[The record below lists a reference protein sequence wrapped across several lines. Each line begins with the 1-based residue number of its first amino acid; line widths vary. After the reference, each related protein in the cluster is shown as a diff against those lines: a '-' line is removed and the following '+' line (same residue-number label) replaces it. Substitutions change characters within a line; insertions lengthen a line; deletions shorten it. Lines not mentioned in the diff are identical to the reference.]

1 MKKFLNTNKKLL
13 SLTLGLKLNIKNM
26 KKNKRLCKNILF
38 TLLLLISSVNMA
50 WASYLKN
57 NPVSTQNGLW
67 GETYLTGTTFSIA
80 DDDSQTDKSYFK
92 LSEVVFGRPIAT
104 MEMGSTFQ
112 EANGTWNNGG
122 TTDDP
127 RFTILSNPAELS
139 SSYTAKTD
147 GVNRLILKSPKKG
160 ETILKLKVK
169 AYKALSPFAMALE
182 IEELAGG
189 DDAQLSVMVNGVPVA
204 SLYVASKSVSSFGPY
219 YNGFPESELNIE
231 IRISNQSENSVLA
244 ISNLY
249 VYGDLAPFSISASTN
264 VCSLGEKVTLK
275 AISSTDM
282 DLGKIIWKKRTT
294 SPDWF
299 DLNDD
304 AGVTQ
309 RGEKAED
316 QPEAG
321 ETCYKAVYYDA
332 SGNLVESNVVC
343 VTAEYKCAENSAH
356 VLFTEDFGQLGGETE
371 RDNGGYGGEVE
382 YINTAIYTY
391 KDGCLPLKDEGTYAI
406 MTNPKYGG
414 YGELGNEADACSN
427 IDMGKLWFRDLYD
440 HTSDGL
446 KDGEW
451 GAMLMVNA
459 APLDGE
465 AEQLVYSRTV
475 DVDCPNTN
483 MIFSAWFANAAN
495 PERVGDGIKVSMKFV
510 VRDQNGDIIPSAT
523 LIVDE
528 IVPSAGWVK
537 GETSF
542 NSGNNTQLTVEIY
555 NCTEGGTGNDFMV
568 DDISFSVCTAEVT
581 MSASSEDT
589 SVKINAEKSLVE
601 GRCKSEI
608 TLSLATG
615 MADVIFDDPQYLWYV
630 KGAGDSDFRLLN
642 YNVNKTKIDTVITAW
657 TEYYAVVTANI
668 YDKHAYIDGDLSKCT
683 PVAISNTYTVLCAP
697 SMDAYLAS
705 QNCNKVLIGATVYD
719 AAFDEI
725 GAWWEKST
733 DGKNWQKIPR
743 AVYHDTLRYEITEDT
758 YFRLT
763 NSKISSPATE
773 KVLYRG
779 LSLTAEP
786 SYGLYGTEVK
796 LTAVTSNF
804 GDMPNG
810 PYYNWQRFE
819 YFDGDWRQIDVDDHT
834 IETINY
840 TIEYPKD
847 SIMVELY
854 GCEATVLLKQVELL
868 IDPMERECNTI
879 RIQPIA
885 TIGGE
890 STNYKWQSSS
900 DGKNWVDVL
909 EKNITK
915 LEEPNCPGCVEIS
928 FSEESQFRIAAIDE
942 NGKETGFYSEAG
954 PDELLEV
961 KKLEL
966 KAEPNIIKPGDE
978 VTLTLTSQGFE
989 DTTAPEWY
997 KDDELCRPITTI
1009 QLDKSASFEVI
1020 WDGCSAT
1027 ADVTVI
1033 TAPTVANMSR
1043 NCNNVTFK
1051 VTLTTGYG
1059 DFWWETAT
1067 TENGP
1072 WEKVAN
1078 SANKEEIELPITEA
1092 IYVRVNNDYDIPS
1105 NAAMSGDVWTLTLD
1119 IDPKDATTGKTE
1131 IDRGH
1136 SVTLTANRD
1145 FSSNNPVVWYQDGNT
1160 ITNTANPYS
1169 PTLDKST
1176 SFYVTSEG
1184 CKSNTVDVTVIQPVE
1199 IVVKERECNNVTL
1212 EVKVEEGV
1220 TLTEYEWQIST
1231 RDSENSEWSDWSKYA
1246 GFEKKVVV
1254 EIDKDTRF
1262 QLVGDEISSNPT
1274 EAIPYW
1280 SIALSIDK
1288 ESIILGDDVTVTV
1301 DSKYIDA
1308 SETIL
1313 WYKNDQSFDYDGD
1326 VYTEKP
1332 YGPASYQVTQG
1343 GCPSNVVNVVEVVWP
1358 TIFTPMAVDGFNDDF
1373 IIGMEP
1379 RVALQVF
1386 DRYGNLVVETTDGW
1400 DGKDKNGKYA
1410 LPGVY
1415 YYIATLPNG
1424 EVVKGN
1430 VELLNEKK

>member
-26 KKNKRLCKNILF
+26 KKNK
-38 TLLLLISSVNMA
+38 LL
-50 WASYLKN
+50 
-57 NPVSTQNGLW
+57 Q
-67 GETYLTGTTFSIA
+67 
-80 DDDSQTDKSYFK
+80 
-92 LSEVVFGRPIAT
+92 
-104 MEMGSTFQ
+104 
-112 EANGTWNNGG
+112 
-122 TTDDP
+122 
-127 RFTILSNPAELS
+127 
-139 SSYTAKTD
+139 
-147 GVNRLILKSPKKG
+147 
-160 ETILKLKVK
+160 
-169 AYKALSPFAMALE
+169 
-182 IEELAGG
+182 
-189 DDAQLSVMVNGVPVA
+189 
-204 SLYVASKSVSSFGPY
+204 
-219 YNGFPESELNIE
+219 
-231 IRISNQSENSVLA
+231 SVLRA
-244 ISNLY
+244 VVILTIFCSMSTVLQ
-249 VYGDLAPFSISASTN
+249 AQSISISADKTEI
-264 VCSLGEKVTLK
+264 VLGESVVLTAEISGISSEEEFTWYQKEENTFFPLSLNDKSNPITIIPAKNSEYYAVCGDYESNHIVINVRIPQDLLVSSNKKELALGEEVTLNVE
-275 AISSTDM
+275 TETGLN
-282 DLGKIIWKKRTT
+282 LGRVRWQKRTT

-299 DLNDD
+299 DMTDD
-304 AGVTQ
+304 AGAPKIGPSVVDTPQ
-309 RGEKAED
+309 
-316 QPEAG
+316 AG
-321 ETCYKAVYYDA
+321 GTCYRAVTLDDA
-332 SGNLVESNVVC
+332 GSEVYSNEVC

-382 YINTAIYTY
+382 YINTDIYTY

-406 MTNPKYGG
+406 MTNPKYAG
-414 YGELGNEADACSN
+414 YGDLLADGNSCSPGN
-427 IDMGKLWFRDLYD
+427 NTLWFRDLYD
-440 HTSDGL
+440 HTSEGL

-459 APLDGE
+459 ATLTGQS
-465 AEQLVYSRTV
+465 EQLVYSRTV
-475 DVDCPNTN
+475 DMDCPNTN
-483 MIFSAWFANAAN
+483 MIFSAWFANASTKTEAK
-495 PERVGDGIKVSMKFV
+495 ISMKFV
-510 VRDQNGDIIPSAT
+510 VKDENGNRIDAAELEVKDI
-523 LIVDE
+523 DFN
-528 IVPSAGWVK
+528 AGWVK

-555 NCTEGGTGNDFMV
+555 NCSSGGMGNDFMV
-568 DDISFSVCTAEVT
+568 DDISFSVCTPEVT
-581 MSASSEDT
+581 MSASST
-589 SVKINAEKSLVE
+589 SDEVEIENDLVQ
-601 GRCKSEI
+601 GPCGKPL
-608 TLSLATG
+608 TLELATG
-615 MADVIFDDPQYLWYV
+615 MADAQFQEPQYLWFV
-630 KGAGDSDFRLLN
+630 KGHSDSDFRYLATREN
-642 YNVNKTKIDTVITAW
+642 RTKIDTVVTAF
-657 TEYYAVVTANI
+657 TEYYVVVTANEK
-668 YDKHAYIDGDLSKCT
+668 DKHMYIDGLLSSCT
-683 PVAISNTYTVLCAP
+683 PVGRSNTIKVMCTPNLEIQVGRYCNTLYLNAVITDAP
-697 SMDAYLAS
+697 ADL
-705 QNCNKVLIGATVYD
+705 D
-719 AAFDEI
+719 F
-725 GAWWEKST
+725 WWEESK
-733 DGKNWQKIPR
+733 DGKTWKKIPGSDKE
-743 AVYHDTLRYEITEDT
+743 YTLTDYEIKEVTH
-758 YFRLT
+758 FRL
-763 NSKISSPATE
+763 NSAYTAGASVEVTLQKLKLEATP
-773 KVLYRG
+773 KTGV
-779 LSLTAEP
+779 
-786 SYGLYGTEVK
+786 YGTEVT
-796 LTAVTSNF
+796 LTAVSENI
-804 GDMPNG
+804 DMPNG
-810 PYYNWQRFE
+810 PWYNWQRFE
-819 YFDGDWRQIDVDDHT
+819 YSDEDWRQIDVDDHSK
-834 IETINY
+834 ETINY

-915 LEEPNCPGCVEIS
+915 LEEPNCPECVEIS
-928 FSEESQFRIAAIDE
+928 FSEDCQFRIAAIDE
-942 NGKETGFYSEAG
+942 KGKETGFYSEAG
-954 PDELLEV
+954 PDEMLKV

-997 KDDELCRPITTI
+997 KDDELCKPITTI

-1043 NCNNVTFK
+1043 ACNTITFK

-1119 IDPKDATTGKTE
+1119 IAPKDADDKTE

-1199 IVVKERECNNVTL
+1199 IVVKGRECNNVTL
-1212 EVKVEEGV
+1212 EVEAEEGV
-1220 TLTEYEWQIST
+1220 VLSEYKWQIST
-1231 RDSENSEWSDWSKYA
+1231 FDSESSKWSDWSDYA
-1246 GFEKKVVV
+1246 GSVDKVVV
-1254 EIDKDTRF
+1254 LIDNDTKF
-1262 QLVGDEISSNPT
+1262 QLVGDEISSEPT
-1274 EAIPYW
+1274 EAITYW
-1280 SIALSIDK
+1280 SIELSIDK
-1288 ESIILGDDVTVTV
+1288 ESIILGDDITVTV

-1313 WYKNDQSFDYDGD
+1313 WYKNDQALDYDGD

>member
-1 MKKFLNTNKKLL
+1 
-13 SLTLGLKLNIKNM
+13 M
-26 KKNKRLCKNILF
+26 KKNKRLCKNIFF

-57 NPVSTQNGLW
+57 NPVSTDKSENDDI
-67 GETYLTGTTFSIA
+67 YLTGTTFSIA
-80 DDDSQTDKSYFK
+80 NEDSQTDKSYFK

-104 MEMGSTFQ
+104 IEMGNVFQ

-122 TTDDP
+122 TTDAP

-139 SSYTAKTD
+139 SSYSEKTD
-147 GVNRLILKSPKKG
+147 KKNRLIFKTPNED
-160 ETILKLKVK
+160 ETILKIKVESFK
-169 AYKALSPFAMALE
+169 PGSTFAFKVMV
-182 IEELAGG
+182 EELSG
-189 DDAQLSVMVNGVPVA
+189 LSGATISMEVNGRTVQGNT
-204 SLYVASKSVSSFGPY
+204 LNVSSGRAAIWSPY
-219 YNGFPESELNIE
+219 NEDFQATDLSIE
-231 IRISNQSENSVLA
+231 IKLDSGNGAVLA
-244 ISNLY
+244 FSDMYI
-249 VYGDLAPFSISASTN
+249 YGELENISISASTN
-264 VCSLGEKVTLK
+264 VCNLGENVTLN
-275 AISSTDM
+275 AISGTGLN
-282 DLGKIIWKKRTT
+282 LGEVRWQKRTT

-299 DLNDD
+299 DLIDD
-304 AGVTQ
+304 AGVPKIGPSVVDTPQ
-309 RGEKAED
+309 
-316 QPEAG
+316 AG
-321 ETCYKAVYYDA
+321 ETCYRAVTLDNAGGSEVY
-332 SGNLVESNVVC
+332 SNEVC
-343 VTAEYKCAENSAH
+343 VTAEYKCAANSAH

-382 YINTAIYTY
+382 YINTQSYTY
-391 KDGCLPLKDEGTYAI
+391 VENCKPLKENGTYAI

-414 YGELGNEADACSN
+414 YGELGKEADACSN
-427 IDMGKLWFRDLYD
+427 IDMGNLWFRDLYD

-459 APLDGE
+459 APLDGQ

-475 DVDCPNTN
+475 DMDCPNTN

-542 NSGNNTQLTVEIY
+542 NSGNNNQLTVEIY

-568 DDISFSVCTAEVT
+568 DDISFSVCTPEVT
-581 MSASSEDT
+581 MSVSSEDAN
-589 SVKINAEKSLVE
+589 VKINAEESLVE
-601 GRCKSEI
+601 GRCGSKI

-630 KGAGDSDFRLLN
+630 KGAGDSDFRLLIDYDN
-642 YNVNKTKIDTVITAW
+642 WTQIDTVITAW
-657 TEYYAVVTANI
+657 TEYYAVVTANAN
-668 YDKHAYIDGDLSKCT
+668 DKQAYIDGRLAKCV
-683 PVAISNTYTVLCAP
+683 PVAVSNTYTVLCTP

-779 LSLTAEP
+779 ISLTAEP
-786 SYGLYGTEVK
+786 SYGFYGTDVK

-879 RIQPIA
+879 KIQPIA

-915 LEEPNCPGCVEIS
+915 LEEPNCPECVEIS
-928 FSEESQFRIAAIDE
+928 FSEDCQFRIAAIDE

-954 PDELLEV
+954 PDEMLKV

-966 KAEPNIIKPGDE
+966 KAEP
-978 VTLTLTSQGFE
+978 TLLKEGEKTLLTITKNYETQYI
-989 DTTAPEWY
+989 PEWY
-997 KDDELCRPITTI
+997 ENDSPIRHTEYTYNPTI
-1009 QLDKSASFEVI
+1009 NADTEYKVVLE
-1020 WDGCSAT
+1020 GCVDSIDVRIIQPAT
-1027 ADVTVI
+1027 V
-1033 TAPTVANMSR
+1033 VAER
-1043 NCNNVTFK
+1043 NCNEI
-1051 VTLTTGYG
+1051 TLTATVSDEYG
-1059 DFWWETAT
+1059 DFWWEISKD
-1067 TENGP
+1067 EGSN
-1072 WEKVAN
+1072 WEKIEGKDN
-1078 SANKEEIELPITEA
+1078 QKEIKVTITETSA
-1092 IYVRVNNDYDIPS
+1092 YRVNNALEMPS
-1105 NAAMSGDVWTLTLD
+1105 NPNGPFDVWELTLD
-1119 IDPKDATTGKTE
+1119 IAPKDAVTGKTE
-1131 IDRGH
+1131 IDRGE

-1145 FSSNNPVVWYQDGNT
+1145 FSSRNPVQWYQDDEPIENE
-1160 ITNTANPYS
+1160 NNPYS

-1184 CKSNTVDVTVIQPVE
+1184 CKSNTVNVTVIQPVE

-1220 TLTEYEWQIST
+1220 VLPEYKWQIST
-1231 RDSENSEWSDWSKYA
+1231 FDSESSKWSEWSDYA
-1246 GFEKKVVV
+1246 GSVDKVVV
-1254 EIDKDTRF
+1254 SIDNDTKF
-1262 QLVGDEISSNPT
+1262 QLVGDEISSEPT
-1274 EAIPYW
+1274 EAITYW
-1280 SIALSIDK
+1280 SIELSIDK

-1301 DSKYIDA
+1301 ESKYIDA

-1343 GCPSNVVNVVEVVWP
+1343 GCLSNVVNVKEVVWP

>member
-1 MKKFLNTNKKLL
+1 
-13 SLTLGLKLNIKNM
+13 M
-26 KKNKRLCKNILF
+26 KKNKRL
-38 TLLLLISSVNMA
+38 
-50 WASYLKN
+50 
-57 NPVSTQNGLW
+57 Q
-67 GETYLTGTTFSIA
+67 
-80 DDDSQTDKSYFK
+80 
-92 LSEVVFGRPIAT
+92 
-104 MEMGSTFQ
+104 
-112 EANGTWNNGG
+112 
-122 TTDDP
+122 
-127 RFTILSNPAELS
+127 
-139 SSYTAKTD
+139 
-147 GVNRLILKSPKKG
+147 
-160 ETILKLKVK
+160 
-169 AYKALSPFAMALE
+169 
-182 IEELAGG
+182 
-189 DDAQLSVMVNGVPVA
+189 
-204 SLYVASKSVSSFGPY
+204 
-219 YNGFPESELNIE
+219 
-231 IRISNQSENSVLA
+231 SVLRA
-244 ISNLY
+244 VVILTIFCSMSTVLQ
-249 VYGDLAPFSISASTN
+249 AQSISISADKTEIVLGESVVLTAEISGISSEEELTWYQKEENTFFPLSLNDKSNPITIIPANNSEYYAICGGYESNHIVINVRIPQDLLVSSNKKELALGEEVTLRVESETGLPLGSVRWEKRMGNNDWEEIILPALGESITDIPEAGSTCYRAFY
-264 VCSLGEKVTLK
+264 VHDESGEKVY
-275 AISSTDM
+275 S
-282 DLGKIIWKKRTT
+282 
-294 SPDWF
+294 
-299 DLNDD
+299 
-304 AGVTQ
+304 
-309 RGEKAED
+309 EE
-316 QPEAG
+316 
-321 ETCYKAVYYDA
+321 
-332 SGNLVESNVVC
+332 VC
-343 VTAEYKCAENSAH
+343 VTSEYKCASNSAYII
-356 VLFTEDFGQLGGETE
+356 FTDDFGKLDSETA
-371 RDNGGYGGEVE
+371 RNSNQYVGSE
-382 YINTAIYTY
+382 YSYVS
-391 KDGCLPLKDEGTYAI
+391 GCGWLKDEGTYAV
-406 MTNPKYGG
+406 MANARYGGCNVDGVTDGCGCTNASNDQMWFRDIYDHTQGGVDSENKYGG
-414 YGELGNEADACSN
+414 MLLVNADAQ
-427 IDMGKLWFRDLYD
+427 K
-440 HTSDGL
+440 
-446 KDGEW
+446 
-451 GAMLMVNA
+451 
-459 APLDGE
+459 
-465 AEQLVYSRTV
+465 VYSRTITLP
-475 DVDCPNTN
+475 CANTN
-483 MIFSAWFANAAN
+483 LIFSAWFATASKGATSSVRFFVKDSKGNEIKEATFPIEDIDFA
-495 PERVGDGIKVSMKFV
+495 DGWI
-510 VRDQNGDIIPSAT
+510 
-523 LIVDE
+523 
-528 IVPSAGWVK
+528 K

-542 NSGNNTQLTVEIY
+542 YTGDETTFTVEIHNY
-555 NCTEGGTGNDFMV
+555 REGTDKGNDFLV
-568 DDISFSVCTAEVT
+568 DDISFSVCSPEVSLSAQ
-581 MSASSEDT
+581 SASNQVVIDGQ
-589 SVKINAEKSLVE
+589 KSLVE
-601 GRCKSEI
+601 GPCKEPL
-608 TLSLATG
+608 TLTIQTG
-615 MADVIFDDPQYLWYV
+615 MAEAIFNTPQYLWFI
-630 KGAGDSDFRLLN
+630 KEAGDTEFRHLPNNRNSEVLR
-642 YNVNKTKIDTVITAW
+642 TEITPY
-657 TEYYAVVTANI
+657 TQYYVVTTANETDAQS
-668 YDKHAYIDGDLSKCT
+668 YLDKDADKFLCT

-779 LSLTAEP
+779 ISLTAEP
-786 SYGLYGTEVK
+786 SYGLYGTDVK

-819 YFDGDWRQIDVDDHT
+819 YSDEDWRQIDVDDHSK
-834 IETINY
+834 ETINY

-915 LEEPNCPGCVEIS
+915 LEEPNCPECVEIS
-928 FSEESQFRIAAIDE
+928 FSEDCQFRIAAIDE

-954 PDELLEV
+954 PDEMLKV

-966 KAEPNIIKPGDE
+966 KAEP
-978 VTLTLTSQGFE
+978 TLLKEGEKTLLTITKNY
-989 DTTAPEWY
+989 DTQYYPEWY
-997 KDDELCRPITTI
+997 ENDALIRHAEYTYNPTINVDTKYKVILEGCVDSTTVKII
-1009 QLDKSASFEVI
+1009 QP
-1020 WDGCSAT
+1020 AT
-1027 ADVTVI
+1027 VEAE
-1033 TAPTVANMSR
+1033 R
-1043 NCNNVTFK
+1043 NCNEI
-1051 VTLTTGYG
+1051 TLTATVSDEYG
-1059 DFWWETAT
+1059 DFWWEVSTD
-1067 TENGP
+1067 EGSN
-1072 WEKVAN
+1072 WEKLEGKDN
-1078 SANKEEIELPITEA
+1078 QEEIKVTITETSA
-1092 IYVRVNNDYDIPS
+1092 YRVNNVLEMPSDY
-1105 NAAMSGDVWTLTLD
+1105 SGPFDVWTLTLD

-1160 ITNTANPYS
+1160 ITNTDNPYS

-1199 IVVKERECNNVTL
+1199 IVVKGRECNNVTL
-1212 EVKVEEGV
+1212 EVEAEEGV
-1220 TLTEYEWQIST
+1220 VLSQYKWQIST
-1231 RDSENSEWSDWSKYA
+1231 FDSESSKWSDWSDYA
-1246 GFEKKVVV
+1246 GYVDTVVV
-1254 EIDKDTRF
+1254 SIDKDTKF

-1288 ESIILGDDVTVTV
+1288 ESIILGDEVTVTV
-1301 DSKYIDA
+1301 DSKNIDA
-1308 SETIL
+1308 SESIL
-1313 WYKNDQSFDYDGD
+1313 WYKNDQALDYDGD

-1343 GCPSNVVNVVEVVWP
+1343 GCPSNVVNVKEVVWP

>member
-1 MKKFLNTNKKLL
+1 
-13 SLTLGLKLNIKNM
+13 M
-26 KKNKRLCKNILF
+26 KKNNCLNKSIS
-38 TLLLLISSVNMA
+38 LLLLFWLVSLCTAFS
-50 WASYLKN
+50 ASTLKN
-57 NPVSTQNGLW
+57 NPVQTSPALW
-67 GETYLTGTTFSIA
+67 GEAYLTGTTFSIA

-104 MEMGSTFQ
+104 MEMGNTFQ
-112 EANGTWNNGG
+112 EANGSWNNGG
-122 TTDDP
+122 TTDNP

-169 AYKALSPFAMALE
+169 AYKALSPFAMAFD

-189 DDAQLSVMVNGVPVA
+189 DDAQLSLMVNGLPVA
-204 SLYVASKSVSSFGPY
+204 SMYVVSKRVNSFGPY

-264 VCSLGEKVTLK
+264 VCSLGEKVTLT

-282 DLGKIIWKKRTT
+282 NLGRIIWKKRTT

-299 DLNDD
+299 DLTDD
-304 AGVTQ
+304 AGVPQ

-343 VTAEYKCAENSAH
+343 VTAEYKCATNSAH

-382 YINTAIYTY
+382 YINTQSYTY
-391 KDGCLPLKDEGTYAI
+391 VGNCKPLKENGTYAI

-414 YGELGNEADACSN
+414 YGELDINADACSN

-459 APLDGE
+459 ATLAGQT
-465 AEQLVYSRTV
+465 EQLVYSRTV
-475 DVDCPNTN
+475 DMDCPNTN

-495 PERVGDGIKVSMKFV
+495 PDRVGDGIKVSMKFV
-510 VRDQNGDIIPSAT
+510 VRDQNGDVIPSAT

-542 NSGNNTQLTVEIY
+542 NSGNNSQLTVEIY
-555 NCTEGGTGNDFMV
+555 NCTDGGTGNDFMV
-568 DDISFSVCTAEVT
+568 DDISFSVCTPEVT
-581 MSASSEDT
+581 MSASSEDAN
-589 SVKINAEKSLVE
+589 VKINAEESLVE
-601 GRCKSEI
+601 GRCGSEI

-642 YNVNKTKIDTVITAW
+642 DYDNWTQIDTVITAW

-668 YDKHAYIDGDLSKCT
+668 YDKQAYIDGRLSKCV
-683 PVAISNTYTVLCAP
+683 PVAVSNTYTVLCTP

-705 QNCNKVLIGATVYD
+705 QNCNNVLIGATVYD

-743 AVYHDTLRYEITEDT
+743 AVYHDTLEYVITEDT

-779 LSLTAEP
+779 LSLKAEP
-786 SYGLYGTEVK
+786 SYGFYGTDVK

-810 PYYNWQRFE
+810 PWYNWQRFE
-819 YFDGDWRQIDVDDHT
+819 YSDEDWRQIDVDDHSV
-834 IETINY
+834 ETINY
-840 TIEYPKD
+840 TIQYPKD
-847 SIMVELY
+847 SIMVEIN
-854 GCEATVLLKQVELL
+854 GCEATVLLKQLEFNVEP
-868 IDPMERECNTI
+868 IDRECNKI
-879 RIQPIA
+879 LLQPIA
-885 TIGGE
+885 KLGEDETIP
-890 STNYKWQSSS
+890 YKWQRSTDNGANWS
-900 DGKNWVDVL
+900 DIDAS
-909 EKNITK
+909 EI
-915 LEEPNCPGCVEIS
+915 EEYQIEGLDGVVA
-928 FSEESQFRIAAIDE
+928 IAI
-942 NGKETGFYSEAG
+942 
-954 PDELLEV
+954 
-961 KKLEL
+961 
-966 KAEPNIIKPGDE
+966 
-978 VTLTLTSQGFE
+978 E
-989 DTTAPEWY
+989 DTTIFRLVGLEEFSDLISDMEQALTYNFMDLKLTADPELLKEGDQTLLTITKNFETQYIPEWY
-997 KDDELCRPITTI
+997 ENDIIIRHTEYTYNPTI
-1009 QLDKSASFEVI
+1009 NADTEYKVILEGCVDSTNVRIIQPASV
-1020 WDGCSAT
+1020 
-1027 ADVTVI
+1027 
-1033 TAPTVANMSR
+1033 VAER
-1043 NCNNVTFK
+1043 NCNEI
-1051 VTLTTGYG
+1051 TLTATVSDEYG
-1059 DFWWETAT
+1059 DFWWEISTD
-1067 TENGP
+1067 EGSNWKKLEG
-1072 WEKVAN
+1072 KDN
-1078 SANKEEIELPITEA
+1078 QEEIKVTITTTSMF
-1092 IYVRVNNDYDIPS
+1092 RVNNALEMPS
-1105 NAAMSGDVWTLTLD
+1105 NPNGPFDVWSLTLD
-1119 IDPKDATTGKTE
+1119 ITPIDAETGKTE
-1131 IDRGH
+1131 INRGE

-1145 FSSNNPVVWYQDGNT
+1145 FSSNNPVQWYQDDKLIENE
-1160 ITNTANPYS
+1160 NNPYS
-1169 PTLDKST
+1169 PTLNKST

-1184 CKSNTVDVTVIQPVE
+1184 CTSETVNVTVIQPVE
-1199 IVVKERECNNVTL
+1199 IVVKKRECNNVTL
-1212 EVKVEEGV
+1212 EVEAEEGV

-1231 RDSENSEWSDWSKYA
+1231 RDSENSEWSEWSKYA
-1246 GFEKKVVV
+1246 GFVDTVLV
-1254 EIDKDTRF
+1254 SIDKDTKF
-1262 QLVGDEISSNPT
+1262 QLVGDEISSEPT
-1274 EAIPYW
+1274 DAIPYW

-1288 ESIILGDDVTVTV
+1288 ESIILGEEVTVTV
-1301 DSKYIDA
+1301 ESKDIDA

-1313 WYKNDQSFDYDGD
+1313 WYKNDQALDYDGD

-1332 YGPASYQVTQG
+1332 YGPASYKVTQG
-1343 GCPSNVVNVVEVVWP
+1343 GCPSDVVNVKEVLWP

-1379 RVALQVF
+1379 KVALQVF

-1424 EVVKGN
+1424 EIIKGN

>member
-26 KKNKRLCKNILF
+26 KKNKRL
-38 TLLLLISSVNMA
+38 
-50 WASYLKN
+50 
-57 NPVSTQNGLW
+57 Q
-67 GETYLTGTTFSIA
+67 
-80 DDDSQTDKSYFK
+80 
-92 LSEVVFGRPIAT
+92 
-104 MEMGSTFQ
+104 
-112 EANGTWNNGG
+112 
-122 TTDDP
+122 
-127 RFTILSNPAELS
+127 
-139 SSYTAKTD
+139 
-147 GVNRLILKSPKKG
+147 
-160 ETILKLKVK
+160 
-169 AYKALSPFAMALE
+169 
-182 IEELAGG
+182 
-189 DDAQLSVMVNGVPVA
+189 
-204 SLYVASKSVSSFGPY
+204 
-219 YNGFPESELNIE
+219 
-231 IRISNQSENSVLA
+231 SVLRA
-244 ISNLY
+244 VVILTIFCSMSTVLQ
-249 VYGDLAPFSISASTN
+249 AQSISISADKTEI
-264 VCSLGEKVTLK
+264 VLGESVVLTAEISGISSEEEFTWYQKEENTFFPLSLNDKSNPITIIPAKNSEYYAVCGDYESNHIVINVRIPQDLLVSSNKKELALGEEVTLNVE
-275 AISSTDM
+275 TETGLN
-282 DLGKIIWKKRTT
+282 LGRVRWQKRTT

-299 DLNDD
+299 DMTDD
-304 AGVTQ
+304 AGVPKIGPSVVDTPQ
-309 RGEKAED
+309 
-316 QPEAG
+316 AG
-321 ETCYKAVYYDA
+321 ETCYRAVTLDA
-332 SGNLVESNVVC
+332 GSEVYSNEVC

-382 YINTAIYTY
+382 YINTQSYTY
-391 KDGCLPLKDEGTYAI
+391 VGNCKPLKENGTYAI

-414 YGELGNEADACSN
+414 YGELDNNADACSN
-427 IDMGKLWFRDLYD
+427 IDMGNLWFRDLYD

-459 APLDGE
+459 ATLAGQT
-465 AEQLVYSRTV
+465 EQLVYSRTV
-475 DVDCPNTN
+475 DMDCPNTN

-542 NSGNNTQLTVEIY
+542 NSGNNTKLTVEIY
-555 NCTEGGTGNDFMV
+555 NCTDGGTGNDFMV
-568 DDISFSVCTAEVT
+568 DDISFSVCTPEVT
-581 MSASSEDT
+581 MSASSEDAN
-589 SVKINAEKSLVE
+589 VKINAEESLVE
-601 GRCKSEI
+601 GRCGSKI

-630 KGAGDSDFRLLN
+630 KGAGDSDFRLLIDYDN
-642 YNVNKTKIDTVITAW
+642 WTQIDTVITAW
-657 TEYYAVVTANI
+657 TEYYAVVTANAN
-668 YDKHAYIDGDLSKCT
+668 DKQAYIDGRLAKCV
-683 PVAISNTYTVLCAP
+683 PVAVSNTYTVLCTP

-779 LSLTAEP
+779 ISLTAEP
-786 SYGLYGTEVK
+786 SYGFYGTDVK

-819 YFDGDWRQIDVDDHT
+819 YSDEDWRQIDVDDHT

-915 LEEPNCPGCVEIS
+915 LEEPNCPECVEIS
-928 FSEESQFRIAAIDE
+928 FSEDCQFRIAAIDE

-954 PDELLEV
+954 PDEMLEV

-966 KAEPNIIKPGDE
+966 KAEP
-978 VTLTLTSQGFE
+978 TLLKEGEKTLLTITKNY
-989 DTTAPEWY
+989 DTQYYPEWY
-997 KDDELCRPITTI
+997 ENDALIRHTEYTYNPTINVDTKYKVILEGCVDSTTVKII
-1009 QLDKSASFEVI
+1009 QPA
-1020 WDGCSAT
+1020 
-1027 ADVTVI
+1027 
-1033 TAPTVANMSR
+1033 TVAEER
-1043 NCNNVTFK
+1043 NCNEI
-1051 VTLTTGYG
+1051 TLTATVSDEYG
-1059 DFWWETAT
+1059 DFWWEVSTD
-1067 TENGP
+1067 EGSN
-1072 WEKVAN
+1072 WEKIEGKDN
-1078 SANKEEIELPITEA
+1078 QKEIKVTITETSA
-1092 IYVRVNNDYDIPS
+1092 YRVNNALEMPSDY
-1105 NAAMSGDVWTLTLD
+1105 SGPFDVWELTLH
-1119 IDPKDATTGKTE
+1119 IAPKDADDKTE
-1131 IDRGH
+1131 IDRGD

-1145 FSSNNPVVWYQDGNT
+1145 FSSNNPVKWYQDDKPIENE
-1160 ITNTANPYS
+1160 NNPYS
-1169 PTLDKST
+1169 PTLNKST

-1184 CKSNTVDVTVIQPVE
+1184 CTSNTVDVTVIQPVE

-1220 TLTEYEWQIST
+1220 TLTEYKWQIST
-1231 RDSENSEWSDWSKYA
+1231 FDSESSKWSDWSDYA
-1246 GFEKKVVV
+1246 GSVDKVVV
-1254 EIDKDTRF
+1254 SIDKDTKF
-1262 QLVGDEISSNPT
+1262 QLVGDEISSEPT
-1274 EAIPYW
+1274 EAITYW
-1280 SIALSIDK
+1280 SIELSIDK

>member
-1 MKKFLNTNKKLL
+1 MKNFLNTNKNLL

-26 KKNKRLCKNILF
+26 KKNK
-38 TLLLLISSVNMA
+38 LL
-50 WASYLKN
+50 
-57 NPVSTQNGLW
+57 Q
-67 GETYLTGTTFSIA
+67 
-80 DDDSQTDKSYFK
+80 
-92 LSEVVFGRPIAT
+92 
-104 MEMGSTFQ
+104 
-112 EANGTWNNGG
+112 
-122 TTDDP
+122 
-127 RFTILSNPAELS
+127 
-139 SSYTAKTD
+139 
-147 GVNRLILKSPKKG
+147 
-160 ETILKLKVK
+160 
-169 AYKALSPFAMALE
+169 
-182 IEELAGG
+182 
-189 DDAQLSVMVNGVPVA
+189 
-204 SLYVASKSVSSFGPY
+204 
-219 YNGFPESELNIE
+219 
-231 IRISNQSENSVLA
+231 SVLRA
-244 ISNLY
+244 VVILTIFCSMSTVLQ
-249 VYGDLAPFSISASTN
+249 AQSISISADKTEI
-264 VCSLGEKVTLK
+264 VLGESVVLTAEISGISSEEEFTWYQKEENTFFPLSLNDKSNPITIIPAKNSEYYAVCGDYESNHIVINVRIPQDLLVSSNKKELALGEEVTLNVE
-275 AISSTDM
+275 TETGLN
-282 DLGKIIWKKRTT
+282 LGRVRWQKRTT

-299 DLNDD
+299 DMTDD
-304 AGVTQ
+304 AGAPKIGPSVVDTPQ
-309 RGEKAED
+309 
-316 QPEAG
+316 AG
-321 ETCYKAVYYDA
+321 GTCYRAVTLDDA
-332 SGNLVESNVVC
+332 GSEVYSNEVC

-382 YINTAIYTY
+382 YINTDIYTY

-406 MTNPKYGG
+406 MTNPKYAG
-414 YGELGNEADACSN
+414 YGDLLADGNSCSPGN
-427 IDMGKLWFRDLYD
+427 NTLWFRDLYD
-440 HTSDGL
+440 HTSEGL

-459 APLDGE
+459 ATLTGQS
-465 AEQLVYSRTV
+465 EQLVYSRTV
-475 DVDCPNTN
+475 DMDCPNTN
-483 MIFSAWFANAAN
+483 MIFSAWFANASTKTEAK
-495 PERVGDGIKVSMKFV
+495 ISMKFV
-510 VRDQNGDIIPSAT
+510 VKDENGNRIDAAELEVKDI
-523 LIVDE
+523 DFN
-528 IVPSAGWVK
+528 AGWVK

-555 NCTEGGTGNDFMV
+555 NCSSGGMGNDFMV

-601 GRCKSEI
+601 GKCGSEI

-642 YNVNKTKIDTVITAW
+642 YNVNKTKIDTMITAW

-668 YDKHAYIDGDLSKCT
+668 YDKHAYIGGNLSKCT

-779 LSLTAEP
+779 ISLTAEP
-786 SYGLYGTEVK
+786 SYGFYGTDVK

-810 PYYNWQRFE
+810 PWYNWQRFE
-819 YFDGDWRQIDVDDHT
+819 YSDGDWRQIDVDDHSK
-834 IETINY
+834 ETINY

-915 LEEPNCPGCVEIS
+915 LEEPNCPECVEIS
-928 FSEESQFRIAAIDE
+928 FSEDCQFRIAAIDE
-942 NGKETGFYSEAG
+942 KGKETGFYSEAG
-954 PDELLEV
+954 PDEMLKV

-966 KAEPNIIKPGDE
+966 KAVPNIIKPGDE

-997 KDDELCRPITTI
+997 KDDELCKPITTI

-1105 NAAMSGDVWTLTLD
+1105 NAAMSGDVWELTLD
-1119 IDPKDATTGKTE
+1119 IDPKDAVTGKTE

-1160 ITNTANPYS
+1160 ITNTDNPYS

-1199 IVVKERECNNVTL
+1199 IVVKGRECNNVTL

-1220 TLTEYEWQIST
+1220 VLTEYKWQIST
-1231 RDSENSEWSDWSKYA
+1231 FDSESSKWSDWSDYA
-1246 GFEKKVVV
+1246 GYVDKVVV
-1254 EIDKDTRF
+1254 SIDKDTKF
-1262 QLVGDEISSNPT
+1262 QLVGDEISSEPT
-1274 EAIPYW
+1274 EAITYW
-1280 SIALSIDK
+1280 SIELSIDK

-1313 WYKNDQSFDYDGD
+1313 WYKNDQALDYDGD

>member
-1 MKKFLNTNKKLL
+1 MKKIKLWQSVQRITVLLVALL
-13 SLTLGLKLNIKNM
+13 SMSHVIQ
-26 KKNKRLCKNILF
+26 
-38 TLLLLISSVNMA
+38 A
-50 WASYLKN
+50 
-57 NPVSTQNGLW
+57 Q
-67 GETYLTGTTFSIA
+67 SI
-80 DDDSQTDKSYFK
+80 
-92 LSEVVFGRPIAT
+92 
-104 MEMGSTFQ
+104 
-112 EANGTWNNGG
+112 
-122 TTDDP
+122 
-127 RFTILSNPAELS
+127 
-139 SSYTAKTD
+139 
-147 GVNRLILKSPKKG
+147 
-160 ETILKLKVK
+160 
-169 AYKALSPFAMALE
+169 
-182 IEELAGG
+182 
-189 DDAQLSVMVNGVPVA
+189 
-204 SLYVASKSVSSFGPY
+204 
-219 YNGFPESELNIE
+219 
-231 IRISNQSENSVLA
+231 
-244 ISNLY
+244 
-249 VYGDLAPFSISASTN
+249 SISADKTEI
-264 VCSLGEKVTLK
+264 VLGESVVLTADISGISSEEEFTWYQKEENTFFPLPLNDKSNPITIIPTNNSEYYAVCGDYESNHIVINVRIPKDLLVSSNKKELALGEEVTLNVE
-275 AISSTDM
+275 TETGLN
-282 DLGKIIWKKRTT
+282 LGRVLWKKRTT

-299 DLNDD
+299 DLRDD
-304 AGVTQ
+304 AGAPKIGSTVT
-309 RGEKAED
+309 D
-316 QPEAG
+316 TPEAG

-332 SGNLVESNVVC
+332 SGNLVESNEVC
-343 VTAEYKCAENSAH
+343 VTVEYKCAANSNH

-406 MTNPKYGG
+406 MTNPKYAG
-414 YGELGNEADACSN
+414 YGDLPADGNSCSPGN
-427 IDMGKLWFRDLYD
+427 NTLWFRDLYD
-440 HTSDGL
+440 HTSEGL

-459 APLDGE
+459 AYLAGQT
-465 AEQLVYSRTV
+465 EQLVYKRTV
-475 DVDCPNTN
+475 DMPCTNTN

-495 PERVGDGIKVSMKFV
+495 PDRVSTQISMKFV
-510 VRDQNGDIIPSAT
+510 VRDQNRNVIEAAT
-523 LIVDE
+523 LQIDE
-528 IVPSAGWVK
+528 IKPEDGWVK

-542 NSGNNTQLTVEIY
+542 NSGDNTKLTVEIY
-555 NCTEGGTGNDFMV
+555 NCIEGGDGNDFMV
-568 DDISFSVCTAEVT
+568 DDISFSVCTPEVT
-581 MSASSEDT
+581 MSASSEDAN
-589 SVKINAEKSLVE
+589 VKINAEESLVE
-601 GRCKSEI
+601 GRCGSEI

-615 MADVIFDDPQYLWYV
+615 MADVIFDEPQYLWYV

-657 TEYYAVVTANI
+657 TEYYAVVTANAN
-668 YDKHAYIDGDLSKCT
+668 DKQAYIDGRLAKCV
-683 PVAISNTYTVLCAP
+683 PVAVSNTYTVLCAP

-705 QNCNKVLIGATVYD
+705 QNCNNVVIGATVYD

-779 LSLTAEP
+779 LSLKAEP
-786 SYGLYGTEVK
+786 SYGFYGTEVK

-810 PYYNWQRFE
+810 PWYNWQRFE
-819 YFDGDWRQIDVDDHT
+819 YSDEDWRQIDVEDNSK
-834 IETINY
+834 ETINY

-847 SIMVELY
+847 SIMVEIN

-885 TIGGE
+885 TIGGD
-890 STNYKWQSSS
+890 SINYKWQRSS

-942 NGKETGFYSEAG
+942 NGKEIGFYSEAG
-954 PDELLEV
+954 PDEMLKV
-961 KKLEL
+961 MTLEL
-966 KAEPNIIKPGDE
+966 TADPELLKEGDQ
-978 VTLTLTSQGFE
+978 TLLTITKNFE
-989 DTTAPEWY
+989 TQYIPEWY
-997 KDDELCRPITTI
+997 ENDIIIRHTEYTYNPTI
-1009 QLDKSASFEVI
+1009 NADTEYKVI
-1020 WDGCSAT
+1020 LEGCVDSTNVRIIQPAT
-1027 ADVTVI
+1027 V
-1033 TAPTVANMSR
+1033 VAER
-1043 NCNNVTFK
+1043 NCNEI
-1051 VTLTTGYG
+1051 TLTATVSDEYG
-1059 DFWWETAT
+1059 DFWWEISTD
-1067 TENGP
+1067 EGSN
-1072 WEKVAN
+1072 WEKLEGKDN
-1078 SANKEEIELPITEA
+1078 QEEIKVTITTTSMF
-1092 IYVRVNNDYDIPS
+1092 RVNNALEMPS
-1105 NAAMSGDVWTLTLD
+1105 NPNGPFDVWSLTLD
-1119 IDPKDATTGKTE
+1119 ITPKDAKTGKTE
-1131 IDRGH
+1131 INRGE

-1145 FSSNNPVVWYQDGNT
+1145 FSSNNPVKWYQDGELIENE
-1160 ITNTANPYS
+1160 NNPYL
-1169 PTLDKST
+1169 PTLNKST

-1184 CKSNTVDVTVIQPVE
+1184 CTSETVNVTVIQPVE

-1212 EVKVEEGV
+1212 EVKTEEGV
-1220 TLTEYEWQIST
+1220 TLPEYEWQIST
-1231 RDSENSEWSDWSKYA
+1231 RDSENSEWSEWSKYA
-1246 GFEKKVVV
+1246 GSVDKVLVS
-1254 EIDKDTRF
+1254 IDKDTKF
-1262 QLVGDEISSNPT
+1262 QLVGDEISSEPT
-1274 EAIPYW
+1274 DAIPYW

-1288 ESIILGDDVTVTV
+1288 ESIILGEEVTVTV
-1301 DSKYIDA
+1301 ESKYIDA

-1313 WYKNDQSFDYDGD
+1313 WYKNDQALDYDGD

-1343 GCPSNVVNVVEVVWP
+1343 GCPSDVVNVKEVLWP

-1379 RVALQVF
+1379 KVALQVF

-1424 EVVKGN
+1424 EIIKGN

>member
-26 KKNKRLCKNILF
+26 KKNK
-38 TLLLLISSVNMA
+38 LL
-50 WASYLKN
+50 
-57 NPVSTQNGLW
+57 Q
-67 GETYLTGTTFSIA
+67 
-80 DDDSQTDKSYFK
+80 
-92 LSEVVFGRPIAT
+92 
-104 MEMGSTFQ
+104 
-112 EANGTWNNGG
+112 
-122 TTDDP
+122 
-127 RFTILSNPAELS
+127 
-139 SSYTAKTD
+139 
-147 GVNRLILKSPKKG
+147 
-160 ETILKLKVK
+160 
-169 AYKALSPFAMALE
+169 
-182 IEELAGG
+182 
-189 DDAQLSVMVNGVPVA
+189 
-204 SLYVASKSVSSFGPY
+204 
-219 YNGFPESELNIE
+219 
-231 IRISNQSENSVLA
+231 SVLRA
-244 ISNLY
+244 VVILTIFCSMSTVLQ
-249 VYGDLAPFSISASTN
+249 AQSISISADKTEI
-264 VCSLGEKVTLK
+264 VLGESVVLTAEISGISSEEELTWYQKEENTFFPLSLNDKSNPITIIPANNSEYYAVCGGYESNHIVINVRIPQDLLVSSNKKELALGEEVTLNVE
-275 AISSTDM
+275 TETGL
-282 DLGKIIWKKRTT
+282 DLGRVRWQKRTT

-299 DLNDD
+299 DMTDD
-304 AGVTQ
+304 AGAPKIGPSVVDTPQ
-309 RGEKAED
+309 
-316 QPEAG
+316 AG
-321 ETCYKAVYYDA
+321 ETCYRAVTLDDA
-332 SGNLVESNVVC
+332 GSEVYSNEVC

-382 YINTAIYTY
+382 YINTDIYTY
-391 KDGCLPLKDEGTYAI
+391 KDGCLPLKYEGTYAI
-406 MTNPKYGG
+406 MTNPKYAG
-414 YGELGNEADACSN
+414 YGDLLADGNSCSPGN
-427 IDMGKLWFRDLYD
+427 NTLWFRDLYD
-440 HTSDGL
+440 HTSEGL

-459 APLDGE
+459 ATLAGQT
-465 AEQLVYSRTV
+465 EQLVYSRTV
-475 DVDCPNTN
+475 DMDCPNTN
-483 MIFSAWFANAAN
+483 MIFSAWFANASTKTDAK
-495 PERVGDGIKVSMKFV
+495 ISMKFV
-510 VRDQNGDIIPSAT
+510 VKDENGNRIDAAELEVKDI
-523 LIVDE
+523 DFN
-528 IVPSAGWVK
+528 AGWVK

-555 NCTEGGTGNDFMV
+555 NCSSGGMGNDFMV

-601 GRCKSEI
+601 GKCGSEI

-615 MADVIFDDPQYLWYV
+615 MADVIFGDPQYLWYV
-630 KGAGDSDFRLLN
+630 KGAGDSDFRYLATREN
-642 YNVNKTKIDTVITAW
+642 RTKIDTMITAW

-668 YDKHAYIDGDLSKCT
+668 YDKHAYIDGNLSKCT

-779 LSLTAEP
+779 ISLTAEP
-786 SYGLYGTEVK
+786 SYGFYGTDVK

-810 PYYNWQRFE
+810 PWYNWQRFE
-819 YFDGDWRQIDVDDHT
+819 YSDEDWRQIDVDDHSK
-834 IETINY
+834 ETINY

-854 GCEATVLLKQVELL
+854 GCEATVLLKQVEFNIEP
-868 IDPMERECNTI
+868 IDRECNKI
-879 RIQPIA
+879 LLQPIA
-885 TIGGE
+885 NLGEDETIP
-890 STNYKWQSSS
+890 YKWQRSTDNGANWS
-900 DGKNWVDVL
+900 DIDDKEIEEYQMEGLDGVVAIAISDTTIFRLVGL
-909 EKNITK
+909 EEFSGLVSDMQQAMTYDYMDLKLTAVPTLLKEGEKTLLTITK
-915 LEEPNCPGCVEIS
+915 N
-928 FSEESQFRIAAIDE
+928 
-942 NGKETGFYSEAG
+942 Y
-954 PDELLEV
+954 
-961 KKLEL
+961 
-966 KAEPNIIKPGDE
+966 
-978 VTLTLTSQGFE
+978 
-989 DTTAPEWY
+989 DTQYYPEWY
-997 KDDELCRPITTI
+997 ENDALIRHAEDTYNPTINVDTKYKVILEGCVDSTTVKII
-1009 QLDKSASFEVI
+1009 QP
-1020 WDGCSAT
+1020 AT
-1027 ADVTVI
+1027 V
-1033 TAPTVANMSR
+1033 VAER
-1043 NCNNVTFK
+1043 KCNEI
-1051 VTLTTGYG
+1051 TLTATVSDEYGY
-1059 DFWWETAT
+1059 FWWEVSTD
-1067 TENGP
+1067 EGSN
-1072 WEKVAN
+1072 WEELEGKDN
-1078 SANKEEIELPITEA
+1078 QEEIKVTITTTSMF
-1092 IYVRVNNDYDIPS
+1092 RVNNALEMPS
-1105 NAAMSGDVWTLTLD
+1105 NPNGPFDVWKLTLD
-1119 IDPKDATTGKTE
+1119 IAPKDADDKTE
-1131 IDRGH
+1131 IDRGG
-1136 SVTLTANRD
+1136 SVTLTATRD
-1145 FSSNNPVVWYQDGNT
+1145 FSSNNPVQWYQDGELIENE
-1160 ITNTANPYS
+1160 NNPYS
-1169 PTLDKST
+1169 PTLYKST

-1184 CKSNTVDVTVIQPVE
+1184 CTSNTVDVTVIQPVE

-1212 EVKVEEGV
+1212 EVKVAEGV
-1220 TLTEYEWQIST
+1220 ALPEYEWQIST

-1254 EIDKDTRF
+1254 EIDKDTKF
-1262 QLVGDEISSNPT
+1262 QLVGDEISSEAT
-1274 EAIPYW
+1274 DAIPYW

-1301 DSKYIDA
+1301 ESKYIDA
-1308 SETIL
+1308 SEAIL
-1313 WYKNDQSFDYDGD
+1313 WYKNDQALDYDGD

-1332 YGPASYQVTQG
+1332 YGPASYKVTQG
-1343 GCPSNVVNVVEVVWP
+1343 GCPSNVVNVKEVVWP

>member
-1 MKKFLNTNKKLL
+1 MTL
-13 SLTLGLKLNIKNM
+13 SLKLNIKNM

-104 MEMGSTFQ
+104 MELGSTFQ
-112 EANGTWNNGG
+112 EANGTWENGG
-122 TTDDP
+122 TTDNP

-160 ETILKLKVK
+160 ETILKLKV
-169 AYKALSPFAMALE
+169 AGYKAGTDFTMSMMVEELSGESDVNLSMTLNGVSIGFSTLSLSSGGSKTWEPYKSALNASELE
-182 IEELAGG
+182 IEIKLESGTNAI
-189 DDAQLSVMVNGVPVA
+189 VA
-204 SLYVASKSVSSFGPY
+204 F
-219 YNGFPESELNIE
+219 
-231 IRISNQSENSVLA
+231 
-244 ISNLY
+244 SNLY
-249 VYGDLAPFSISASTN
+249 VYGGLEAFSISASSN
-264 VCSLGEKVTLK
+264 VCSLGEEVTLT
-275 AISSTDM
+275 AFSSTDIN
-282 DLGKIIWKKRTT
+282 LGRVRWQKRTT

-299 DLNDD
+299 DMTDD
-304 AGVTQ
+304 AGAPKIGPSVVDTPQ
-309 RGEKAED
+309 
-316 QPEAG
+316 AG
-321 ETCYKAVYYDA
+321 ETCYRAVTLDDA
-332 SGNLVESNVVC
+332 GSEVYSNEVC

-356 VLFTEDFGQLGGETE
+356 VLFTEDFGQLSGETE

-382 YINTAIYTY
+382 YINTQSYTY
-391 KDGCLPLKDEGTYAI
+391 VGNCKPLKENGTYAI

-427 IDMGKLWFRDLYD
+427 IDMGNLWFRDLYD

-459 APLDGE
+459 APLAGQ

-475 DVDCPNTN
+475 GMDCPNTN

-568 DDISFSVCTAEVT
+568 DDISFSVCTPEVT
-581 MSASSEDT
+581 MNATSTYNSVQIAED
-589 SVKINAEKSLVE
+589 LVQ
-601 GRCKSEI
+601 GSCGDSI
-608 TLSLATG
+608 TLNLVTS
-615 MADVIFDDPQYLWYV
+615 MAEAQFDEPQYLWFV
-630 KGAGDSDFRLLN
+630 KGHSDSDFRYLATREN
-642 YNVNKTKIDTVITAW
+642 RTKIDTVVTAF
-657 TEYYAVVTANI
+657 TEYYVVVTANEK
-668 YDKHAYIDGDLSKCT
+668 DKHMYIDGLLPSCT
-683 PVAISNTYTVLCAP
+683 PVGRSNTIKVMCTPNLEIQVGRYCNTLYLNAVITDAP
-697 SMDAYLAS
+697 ADL
-705 QNCNKVLIGATVYD
+705 D
-719 AAFDEI
+719 F
-725 GAWWEKST
+725 WWEESK
-733 DGKNWQKIPR
+733 DGKTWKKIPGSDKE
-743 AVYHDTLRYEITEDT
+743 YTLTDYEIKEVTH
-758 YFRLT
+758 FRL
-763 NSKISSPATE
+763 NSAYTAGASVEVTLQKLKLEATPKIG
-773 KVLYRG
+773 V
-779 LSLTAEP
+779 
-786 SYGLYGTEVK
+786 YGTEVT
-796 LTAVTSNF
+796 LTAVSENI
-804 GDMPNG
+804 DMPNG

-819 YFDGDWRQIDVDDHT
+819 YSDEDWRQIDVDDHSK
-834 IETINY
+834 ETISY

-879 RIQPIA
+879 RMQPIA
-885 TIGGE
+885 IIGGE

-915 LEEPNCPGCVEIS
+915 LEEPNCPECVEIS
-928 FSEESQFRIAAIDE
+928 FSEDCQFRIAAIDE

-966 KAEPNIIKPGDE
+966 KAEP
-978 VTLTLTSQGFE
+978 TLLKEGEKTLLTITKNYETQYI
-989 DTTAPEWY
+989 PEWY
-997 KDDELCRPITTI
+997 ENDSPIRHTEYTYNPTI
-1009 QLDKSASFEVI
+1009 NADTEYKVVLE
-1020 WDGCSAT
+1020 GCVDSI
-1027 ADVTVI
+1027 DVRI
-1033 TAPTVANMSR
+1033 IQPATVAAER
-1043 NCNNVTFK
+1043 NCNEI
-1051 VTLTTGYG
+1051 TLTATVSDEYG
-1059 DFWWETAT
+1059 DFWWEVSTD
-1067 TENGP
+1067 EGSN
-1072 WEKVAN
+1072 WEKIEGKDN
-1078 SANKEEIELPITEA
+1078 QKEIKVTITEISA
-1092 IYVRVNNDYDIPS
+1092 YRVNNALEMPS
-1105 NAAMSGDVWTLTLD
+1105 NPNGPFDVWNLTLD
-1119 IDPKDATTGKTE
+1119 ITPKDAETGKSE
-1131 IDRGH
+1131 IKRGD

-1145 FSSNNPVVWYQDGNT
+1145 FSSRNPVQWYQDDKPIENE
-1160 ITNTANPYS
+1160 NNPHS
-1169 PTLDKST
+1169 PTLNKST

-1184 CKSNTVDVTVIQPVE
+1184 CTSNTVDVTVIQPVK
-1199 IVVKERECNNVTL
+1199 IVLKERDCNNVTL

-1220 TLTEYEWQIST
+1220 VFPEYKWQIST
-1231 RDSENSEWSDWSKYA
+1231 FDSESSKWSDWSDYA
-1246 GFEKKVVV
+1246 GSVDKVVV
-1254 EIDKDTRF
+1254 SIDKDTKF
-1262 QLVGDEISSNPT
+1262 QLVGDEISSEPT
-1274 EAIPYW
+1274 EAITYW
-1280 SIALSIDK
+1280 SIELSIDK

>member
-1 MKKFLNTNKKLL
+1 MKNFLNTNKKLL

-26 KKNKRLCKNILF
+26 KKNK
-38 TLLLLISSVNMA
+38 LL
-50 WASYLKN
+50 
-57 NPVSTQNGLW
+57 Q
-67 GETYLTGTTFSIA
+67 
-80 DDDSQTDKSYFK
+80 
-92 LSEVVFGRPIAT
+92 
-104 MEMGSTFQ
+104 
-112 EANGTWNNGG
+112 
-122 TTDDP
+122 
-127 RFTILSNPAELS
+127 
-139 SSYTAKTD
+139 
-147 GVNRLILKSPKKG
+147 
-160 ETILKLKVK
+160 
-169 AYKALSPFAMALE
+169 
-182 IEELAGG
+182 
-189 DDAQLSVMVNGVPVA
+189 
-204 SLYVASKSVSSFGPY
+204 
-219 YNGFPESELNIE
+219 
-231 IRISNQSENSVLA
+231 SVLRA
-244 ISNLY
+244 VVILTIFCSMSTVLQ
-249 VYGDLAPFSISASTN
+249 AQSISISADKTEI
-264 VCSLGEKVTLK
+264 VLGESVVLTAEISGISSEEELTWYQKEENTFFPLSLNDKSNPITIIPANNSEYYAVCGGYESNHIVINVRIPQDLLVSSNKKELALGEEVTLNVE
-275 AISSTDM
+275 TETGL
-282 DLGKIIWKKRTT
+282 DLGRVRWQKRTT

-299 DLNDD
+299 DMTDD
-304 AGVTQ
+304 AGAPKIGPSVVDTPQ
-309 RGEKAED
+309 
-316 QPEAG
+316 AG
-321 ETCYKAVYYDA
+321 ETCYRAVTLDDA
-332 SGNLVESNVVC
+332 GSEVYSNEVC

-382 YINTAIYTY
+382 YINTDIYTY

-406 MTNPKYGG
+406 MTNPKYAG
-414 YGELGNEADACSN
+414 YGDLLADGNSCSPGN
-427 IDMGKLWFRDLYD
+427 NTLWFRDLYD
-440 HTSDGL
+440 HTSEGL

-459 APLDGE
+459 ATLAGQT
-465 AEQLVYSRTV
+465 EQLVYSRTV
-475 DVDCPNTN
+475 DMDCPNTN
-483 MIFSAWFANAAN
+483 MIFSAWFANASTKTDAK
-495 PERVGDGIKVSMKFV
+495 ISMKFV
-510 VRDQNGDIIPSAT
+510 VKDENGNRIDAAELEVKDI
-523 LIVDE
+523 DFN
-528 IVPSAGWVK
+528 AGWVK

-555 NCTEGGTGNDFMV
+555 NCSSGGMGNDFMV

-601 GRCKSEI
+601 GKCGSEI

-615 MADVIFDDPQYLWYV
+615 MADVIFGDPQYLWYV
-630 KGAGDSDFRLLN
+630 KGAGDSDFRYLATREN
-642 YNVNKTKIDTVITAW
+642 RTKIDTMITAW

-668 YDKHAYIDGDLSKCT
+668 YDKHAYIDGNLSKCT

-779 LSLTAEP
+779 ISLTAEP
-786 SYGLYGTEVK
+786 SYGFYGTDVK

-810 PYYNWQRFE
+810 PWYNWQRFE
-819 YFDGDWRQIDVDDHT
+819 YSDEDWRQIDVDDHSK
-834 IETINY
+834 ETINY

-915 LEEPNCPGCVEIS
+915 LEEPNCPECVEIS
-928 FSEESQFRIAAIDE
+928 FSEDCQFRIAAIDE

-954 PDELLEV
+954 PDEMLKV

-966 KAEPNIIKPGDE
+966 KAEP
-978 VTLTLTSQGFE
+978 TLLKEGEKTLLTITKNY
-989 DTTAPEWY
+989 DTQYYPEWY
-997 KDDELCRPITTI
+997 EDDALIRHAEYTYNPTINVDTKYKVILEGCVDSTTVKII
-1009 QLDKSASFEVI
+1009 QPA
-1020 WDGCSAT
+1020 
-1027 ADVTVI
+1027 
-1033 TAPTVANMSR
+1033 TVAAER
-1043 NCNNVTFK
+1043 KCNEI
-1051 VTLTTGYG
+1051 TLTATVSDEYG
-1059 DFWWETAT
+1059 DFWWEVSTD
-1067 TENGP
+1067 EGSN
-1072 WEKVAN
+1072 WEKLEGKDN
-1078 SANKEEIELPITEA
+1078 QEEIKVTITTTSMF
-1092 IYVRVNNDYDIPS
+1092 RVNNALEMPS
-1105 NAAMSGDVWTLTLD
+1105 NPNGPFDVWKLTLD
-1119 IDPKDATTGKTE
+1119 IAPKDADDKTE
-1131 IDRGH
+1131 IDRGG
-1136 SVTLTANRD
+1136 SVTLTATRD
-1145 FSSNNPVVWYQDGNT
+1145 FSSNNPVQWYQDGNT
-1160 ITNTANPYS
+1160 ITNTDNPYS

-1184 CKSNTVDVTVIQPVE
+1184 CTSNTVDVTVIQPVE

-1212 EVKVEEGV
+1212 EVKVAEGV
-1220 TLTEYEWQIST
+1220 ALPEYKWQIST
-1231 RDSENSEWSDWSKYA
+1231 FDSESSKWSDWSDYA
-1246 GFEKKVVV
+1246 GYVDKVVV
-1254 EIDKDTRF
+1254 SIDKDTKF
-1262 QLVGDEISSNPT
+1262 QLVGDEISSAPT
-1274 EAIPYW
+1274 EAITYW
-1280 SIALSIDK
+1280 SIELSIDK

-1301 DSKYIDA
+1301 ESKYIDA
-1308 SETIL
+1308 SEAIL

-1379 RVALQVF
+1379 RVALQIF

>member
-26 KKNKRLCKNILF
+26 KKNK
-38 TLLLLISSVNMA
+38 LL
-50 WASYLKN
+50 
-57 NPVSTQNGLW
+57 Q
-67 GETYLTGTTFSIA
+67 
-80 DDDSQTDKSYFK
+80 
-92 LSEVVFGRPIAT
+92 
-104 MEMGSTFQ
+104 
-112 EANGTWNNGG
+112 
-122 TTDDP
+122 
-127 RFTILSNPAELS
+127 
-139 SSYTAKTD
+139 
-147 GVNRLILKSPKKG
+147 
-160 ETILKLKVK
+160 
-169 AYKALSPFAMALE
+169 
-182 IEELAGG
+182 
-189 DDAQLSVMVNGVPVA
+189 
-204 SLYVASKSVSSFGPY
+204 
-219 YNGFPESELNIE
+219 
-231 IRISNQSENSVLA
+231 SVLRA
-244 ISNLY
+244 VVILTIFCSMSTVLQ
-249 VYGDLAPFSISASTN
+249 AQSISISADKTEIVLGESVVLTAEISGISSEEEFTWYQKEENTFFPLSLNDKSNPITIIPAKNSEYYAVCGDYESNHIVINVRIPQDLLVSSNKKELALGEEVTLRVESETGLPLGSVRWEKRMGNNDWEEIILPALGESITDIPEAGSTCYRAFY
-264 VCSLGEKVTLK
+264 VHDESGEKVY
-275 AISSTDM
+275 S
-282 DLGKIIWKKRTT
+282 
-294 SPDWF
+294 
-299 DLNDD
+299 
-304 AGVTQ
+304 
-309 RGEKAED
+309 EE
-316 QPEAG
+316 
-321 ETCYKAVYYDA
+321 
-332 SGNLVESNVVC
+332 VC
-343 VTAEYKCAENSAH
+343 VTSEYKCAENSAH

-382 YINTAIYTY
+382 YINTQSYTY
-391 KDGCLPLKDEGTYAI
+391 VGNCKPLKENGTYAI

-414 YGELGNEADACSN
+414 YGELDNNADACSN
-427 IDMGKLWFRDLYD
+427 IDMGNLWFRDLYD

-459 APLDGE
+459 ATLAGQT
-465 AEQLVYSRTV
+465 EQLVYSRTV
-475 DVDCPNTN
+475 DMDCPNTN

-542 NSGNNTQLTVEIY
+542 NSGNNTKLTVEIY
-555 NCTEGGTGNDFMV
+555 NCTDGGTGNDFMV
-568 DDISFSVCTAEVT
+568 DDISFSVCTPEVT
-581 MSASSEDT
+581 MSASSEDAN
-589 SVKINAEKSLVE
+589 VKINAEESLVE
-601 GRCKSEI
+601 GRCGSKI

-630 KGAGDSDFRLLN
+630 KGAGDSDFRLLIDYDN
-642 YNVNKTKIDTVITAW
+642 WTQIDTVITAW
-657 TEYYAVVTANI
+657 TEYYAVVTANAN
-668 YDKHAYIDGDLSKCT
+668 DKQAYIDGRLAKCV
-683 PVAISNTYTVLCAP
+683 PVAVSNTYTVLCTP

-779 LSLTAEP
+779 ISLTAEP
-786 SYGLYGTEVK
+786 SYGFYGTDVK

-819 YFDGDWRQIDVDDHT
+819 YSDEDWRQIDVDDHT

-915 LEEPNCPGCVEIS
+915 LEEPNCPECVEIS
-928 FSEESQFRIAAIDE
+928 FSEDCQFRIAAIDE

-954 PDELLEV
+954 PDEMLEV

-966 KAEPNIIKPGDE
+966 KAEP
-978 VTLTLTSQGFE
+978 TLLKEGEKTLLTITKNY
-989 DTTAPEWY
+989 DTQYYPEWY
-997 KDDELCRPITTI
+997 ENDALIRHTEYTYNPTINVDTKYKVILEGCVDSTTVKII
-1009 QLDKSASFEVI
+1009 QPA
-1020 WDGCSAT
+1020 
-1027 ADVTVI
+1027 
-1033 TAPTVANMSR
+1033 TVAEER
-1043 NCNNVTFK
+1043 NCNEI
-1051 VTLTTGYG
+1051 TLTATVSDEYG
-1059 DFWWETAT
+1059 DFWWEVSTD
-1067 TENGP
+1067 EGSN
-1072 WEKVAN
+1072 WEKIEGKDN
-1078 SANKEEIELPITEA
+1078 QKEIKVTITETSA
-1092 IYVRVNNDYDIPS
+1092 YRVNNALEMPSDY
-1105 NAAMSGDVWTLTLD
+1105 SGPFDVWELTLH
-1119 IDPKDATTGKTE
+1119 IAPKDADDKTE
-1131 IDRGH
+1131 IDRGD

-1145 FSSNNPVVWYQDGNT
+1145 FSSNNPVKWYQDDKPIENE
-1160 ITNTANPYS
+1160 NNPYS
-1169 PTLDKST
+1169 PTLNKST

-1184 CKSNTVDVTVIQPVE
+1184 CTSNTVDVTVIQPVE

-1220 TLTEYEWQIST
+1220 TLTEYKWQIST
-1231 RDSENSEWSDWSKYA
+1231 FDSESSKWSDWSDYA
-1246 GFEKKVVV
+1246 GSVDKVVV
-1254 EIDKDTRF
+1254 SIDKDTKF
-1262 QLVGDEISSNPT
+1262 QLVGDEISSEPT
-1274 EAIPYW
+1274 EAITYW
-1280 SIALSIDK
+1280 SIELSIDK

>member
-1 MKKFLNTNKKLL
+1 MKKIKLWQSVQRITVLLVALL
-13 SLTLGLKLNIKNM
+13 SMSHVIQ
-26 KKNKRLCKNILF
+26 
-38 TLLLLISSVNMA
+38 A
-50 WASYLKN
+50 
-57 NPVSTQNGLW
+57 Q
-67 GETYLTGTTFSIA
+67 SI
-80 DDDSQTDKSYFK
+80 
-92 LSEVVFGRPIAT
+92 
-104 MEMGSTFQ
+104 
-112 EANGTWNNGG
+112 
-122 TTDDP
+122 
-127 RFTILSNPAELS
+127 
-139 SSYTAKTD
+139 
-147 GVNRLILKSPKKG
+147 
-160 ETILKLKVK
+160 
-169 AYKALSPFAMALE
+169 
-182 IEELAGG
+182 
-189 DDAQLSVMVNGVPVA
+189 
-204 SLYVASKSVSSFGPY
+204 
-219 YNGFPESELNIE
+219 
-231 IRISNQSENSVLA
+231 
-244 ISNLY
+244 
-249 VYGDLAPFSISASTN
+249 SISADKTEI
-264 VCSLGEKVTLK
+264 VLGESVVLTADISGISSEEEFTWYQKEENTFFPLPLNDKSNPITIIPTNNSEYYAVCGDYESNHIVINVRIPKDLLVSSNKKELALGEEVTLNVE
-275 AISSTDM
+275 TETGLN
-282 DLGKIIWKKRTT
+282 LGRVLWKKRTT

-299 DLNDD
+299 DLRDD
-304 AGVTQ
+304 AGAPKI
-309 RGEKAED
+309 GETVKD

-332 SGNLVESNVVC
+332 SGNLVESNEVC
-343 VTAEYKCAENSAH
+343 VTVEYKCAANSNH

-406 MTNPKYGG
+406 MTNPKYAG
-414 YGELGNEADACSN
+414 YGDLPADGNSCSPGN
-427 IDMGKLWFRDLYD
+427 NTLWFRDLYD
-440 HTSDGL
+440 HTSEGL

-459 APLDGE
+459 AYLAGQT
-465 AEQLVYSRTV
+465 EQLVYKRTV
-475 DVDCPNTN
+475 DMPCTNTN

-495 PERVGDGIKVSMKFV
+495 PDRVSTQISMKFV
-510 VRDQNGDIIPSAT
+510 VRDQNRNVIEAAT
-523 LIVDE
+523 LQIDE
-528 IVPSAGWVK
+528 IKPEDGWVK

-542 NSGNNTQLTVEIY
+542 NSGDNTKLTVEIY
-555 NCTEGGTGNDFMV
+555 NCIEGGDGNDFMV
-568 DDISFSVCTAEVT
+568 DDISFSVCTPEVT
-581 MSASSEDT
+581 MSASSEDAN
-589 SVKINAEKSLVE
+589 VKINAEESLVE
-601 GRCKSEI
+601 GRCGSEI

-615 MADVIFDDPQYLWYV
+615 MADVIFDEPQYLWYV

-657 TEYYAVVTANI
+657 TEYYAVVTANV
-668 YDKHAYIDGDLSKCT
+668 YDKHAYIDGRLAKCV
-683 PVAISNTYTVLCAP
+683 PVAVSNTYTVLCAP
-697 SMDAYLAS
+697 SMYAYLAS
-705 QNCNKVLIGATVYD
+705 QNCNNVVIGATVYD

-779 LSLTAEP
+779 LSLKAEP
-786 SYGLYGTEVK
+786 SYGFYGTEVK

-810 PYYNWQRFE
+810 PWYNWQRFE
-819 YFDGDWRQIDVDDHT
+819 YSDEDWRQIDVDDHS

-840 TIEYPKD
+840 TIQYPKD
-847 SIMVELY
+847 SIMVEIN

-885 TIGGE
+885 TIGGD
-890 STNYKWQSSS
+890 SINYKWQRSS

-942 NGKETGFYSEAG
+942 NGKEIGFYSEAG
-954 PDELLEV
+954 PDEMLKV
-961 KKLEL
+961 MTLEL
-966 KAEPNIIKPGDE
+966 TADPELLKEGDQ
-978 VTLTLTSQGFE
+978 TLLTITKNFE
-989 DTTAPEWY
+989 TQYIPEWY
-997 KDDELCRPITTI
+997 ENDIIIRHTEYTYNPTI
-1009 QLDKSASFEVI
+1009 NADTEYKVI
-1020 WDGCSAT
+1020 LEGCVDSTNVRIIQPAT
-1027 ADVTVI
+1027 V
-1033 TAPTVANMSR
+1033 VAER
-1043 NCNNVTFK
+1043 NCNEI
-1051 VTLTTGYG
+1051 TLTATVSEEYG
-1059 DFWWETAT
+1059 DFWWEISTD
-1067 TENGP
+1067 EGSN
-1072 WEKVAN
+1072 WEKLEGKDN
-1078 SANKEEIELPITEA
+1078 QEEIKVTITTTSMF
-1092 IYVRVNNDYDIPS
+1092 RVNNTLEMPS
-1105 NAAMSGDVWTLTLD
+1105 NPNGPFDVWNLTLD
-1119 IDPKDATTGKTE
+1119 ITPKDAKTGKTE
-1131 IDRGH
+1131 INRGE

-1145 FSSNNPVVWYQDGNT
+1145 FSSNNPVQWYQDDKPIENE
-1160 ITNTANPYS
+1160 NNPYL
-1169 PTLDKST
+1169 PTLNKST

-1184 CKSNTVDVTVIQPVE
+1184 CTSETVNVTVIQPVE

-1212 EVKVEEGV
+1212 EVKTEEGV
-1220 TLTEYEWQIST
+1220 TLPEYEWQIST
-1231 RDSENSEWSDWSKYA
+1231 RDSENSEWSEWSKYA
-1246 GFEKKVVV
+1246 GSVDKVLVS
-1254 EIDKDTRF
+1254 IDKDTKF
-1262 QLVGDEISSNPT
+1262 QLVGDEISSEPT
-1274 EAIPYW
+1274 DAIPYW

-1288 ESIILGDDVTVTV
+1288 ESIILGEEVTVTV
-1301 DSKYIDA
+1301 ESKYIDA

-1313 WYKNDQSFDYDGD
+1313 WYKNDQALDYDGD

-1343 GCPSNVVNVVEVVWP
+1343 GCPSDVVNVKEVLWP

-1379 RVALQVF
+1379 KVALQVF

-1424 EVVKGN
+1424 EIIKGN

>member
-13 SLTLGLKLNIKNM
+13 SLTLGLKLNIKKM
-26 KKNKRLCKNILF
+26 KKNK
-38 TLLLLISSVNMA
+38 LL
-50 WASYLKN
+50 
-57 NPVSTQNGLW
+57 Q
-67 GETYLTGTTFSIA
+67 
-80 DDDSQTDKSYFK
+80 
-92 LSEVVFGRPIAT
+92 
-104 MEMGSTFQ
+104 
-112 EANGTWNNGG
+112 
-122 TTDDP
+122 
-127 RFTILSNPAELS
+127 
-139 SSYTAKTD
+139 
-147 GVNRLILKSPKKG
+147 
-160 ETILKLKVK
+160 
-169 AYKALSPFAMALE
+169 
-182 IEELAGG
+182 
-189 DDAQLSVMVNGVPVA
+189 
-204 SLYVASKSVSSFGPY
+204 
-219 YNGFPESELNIE
+219 
-231 IRISNQSENSVLA
+231 SVLRA
-244 ISNLY
+244 VVILTIFCSMSTVLQ
-249 VYGDLAPFSISASTN
+249 AQSISISADKTEI
-264 VCSLGEKVTLK
+264 VLGESVVLTAEISGISSEEEFTWYQKEENTFFPLSLNDKSNPITIIPVNNSEYYAVCGGYESNHIVINVRIPQDLLVSSNKKELALGEEVTLRVE
-275 AISSTDM
+275 SETGLN
-282 DLGKIIWKKRTT
+282 LGEVRWQKRTT

-299 DLNDD
+299 DMIDD
-304 AGVTQ
+304 AGVPKIGPSVVDTPQ
-309 RGEKAED
+309 
-316 QPEAG
+316 AG
-321 ETCYKAVYYDA
+321 ETCYRAVTLDA
-332 SGNLVESNVVC
+332 AGSEVYSNEVC

-356 VLFTEDFGQLGGETE
+356 VLFTEDFGQLSGETE

-382 YINTAIYTY
+382 YINTQSYSY
-391 KDGCLPLKDEGTYAI
+391 VGNCKPLKENGTYAI

-414 YGELGNEADACSN
+414 YGELGKEADACSN
-427 IDMGKLWFRDLYD
+427 IDMGNLWFRDLYD

-459 APLDGE
+459 ATLAGQT
-465 AEQLVYSRTV
+465 EQLVYSRTV
-475 DVDCPNTN
+475 DMDCPNTN

-495 PERVGDGIKVSMKFV
+495 PDRVGDGIKVSMKFV
-510 VRDQNGDIIPSAT
+510 VRDQNGDVIPSAT

-542 NSGNNTQLTVEIY
+542 NSGNNSQLTVEIY
-555 NCTEGGTGNDFMV
+555 NCTDGGTGNDFMV
-568 DDISFSVCTAEVT
+568 DDISFSVCTPEVT

-589 SVKINAEKSLVE
+589 SVKIYAEKSLVE
-601 GRCKSEI
+601 GRCGSKI

-642 YNVNKTKIDTVITAW
+642 YNVNKTKIDTMITAW

-668 YDKHAYIDGDLSKCT
+668 YDKHAYIDGRLAKCV
-683 PVAISNTYTVLCAP
+683 PVAVSNTYTVLCAP

-779 LSLTAEP
+779 LSLKAEP
-786 SYGLYGTEVK
+786 SYGFYGTEVK

-819 YFDGDWRQIDVDDHT
+819 YSDEDWRQIDVDDHT

-885 TIGGE
+885 TIGGD
-890 STNYKWQSSS
+890 SINYKWQRSS

-909 EKNITK
+909 EENITNLK
-915 LEEPNCPGCVEIS
+915 EPNCPGCVEIS

-954 PDELLEV
+954 PDEMLEV
-961 KKLEL
+961 KTLEL
-966 KAEPNIIKPGDE
+966 TAKP
-978 VTLTLTSQGFE
+978 TLLKEGEKTLLTITKNYETQYI
-989 DTTAPEWY
+989 PEWY
-997 KDDELCRPITTI
+997 ENDSPIRHTEYTYNPTI
-1009 QLDKSASFEVI
+1009 NADTEYKVVLE
-1020 WDGCSAT
+1020 GCVDSI
-1027 ADVTVI
+1027 DVRI
-1033 TAPTVANMSR
+1033 IQPATVAAER
-1043 NCNNVTFK
+1043 NCNEI
-1051 VTLTTGYG
+1051 TLKATVSEEYG
-1059 DFWWETAT
+1059 DFWWEVSTD
-1067 TENGP
+1067 EGSN
-1072 WEKVAN
+1072 WEKIEGKDNQA
-1078 SANKEEIELPITEA
+1078 EIKVTITETSA
-1092 IYVRVNNDYDIPS
+1092 YRVNNALEMPS
-1105 NAAMSGDVWTLTLD
+1105 NPNGPFDVWNLTLD
-1119 IDPKDATTGKTE
+1119 ITPKDAVTGKTE
-1131 IDRGH
+1131 IDRGG

-1145 FSSNNPVVWYQDGNT
+1145 FSSKNPIVWYQDDKPIENE
-1160 ITNTANPYS
+1160 NNPYS
-1169 PTLDKST
+1169 PTLNKST

-1184 CKSNTVDVTVIQPVE
+1184 CTSEPVDVTVIQPVE
-1199 IVVKERECNNVTL
+1199 IVVKERECNKVTL
-1212 EVKVEEGV
+1212 EVKAKEGV
-1220 TLTEYEWQIST
+1220 ILSEYKWQIST
-1231 RDSENSEWSDWSKYA
+1231 SDSESSEWSEWSDYA
-1246 GFEKKVVV
+1246 GYVDKVVV
-1254 EIDKDTRF
+1254 SIDKDTKF

-1274 EAIPYW
+1274 DAIPYW
-1280 SIALSIDK
+1280 SIALRIDK
-1288 ESIILGDDVTVTV
+1288 ESIILGDEVTVTV
-1301 DSKYIDA
+1301 DSKNIDA
-1308 SETIL
+1308 SESIL
-1313 WYKNDQSFDYDGD
+1313 WYKNDQALDYDGD
-1326 VYTEKP
+1326 AYTEKP
-1332 YGPASYQVTQG
+1332 YGPASYKVTQG
-1343 GCPSNVVNVVEVVWP
+1343 GCPSDVVNVKEVVWP